1 MASANT
7 PECLWNISAEY
18 RFLKNRQAMLSL
30 TWRDI
35 LRSHKGFSASVS
47 GTNWNESRTYSDT
60 SMFVIGFSYRFN
72 DFR

>member
-1 MASANT
+1 
-7 PECLWNISAEY
+7 
-18 RFLKNRQAMLSL
+18 MLSL